1 MPSERKKLRLPSGPD
16 KILEAGVKFL
26 DQFWDRSQYE
36 IGGGTV
42 LAARWHHRHST
53 DVDCSMNEET
63 FRLVNENES
72 SSMISSLGELE
83 DIGALQDKE
92 LHSRVLVLD
101 FTDLGQLSLVAGNR
115 LTRSC
120 QVQEYEV
127 STGIRLEPTAEILA
141 KKIAFRVLDG
151 RWKQRDFFDLVVSS
165 NCEPEAYKIAI
176 DVLTDKE
183 KNAVGEIL
191 RSRLLGSTLEIGDV
205 QEPFDQDVAD
215 STWDLA
221 AQLLEGKDINLP
233 SLPGRETPP

>member
-1 MPSERKKLRLPSGPD
+1 MTPSERKKLRLPSGAD

-63 FRLVNENES
+63 FRLVYENDS
-72 SSMISSLGELE
+72 SSMISSLEE
-83 DIGALQDKE
+83 RKDIGALQDKE
-92 LHSRVLVLD
+92 LQSRVLVLD

-120 QVQEYEV
+120 QVQECEV
-127 STGIRLEPTAEILA
+127 STGIRLEPTEILA

-151 RWKQRDFFDLVVSS
+151 R
-165 NCEPEAYKIAI
+165 
-176 DVLTDKE
+176 
-183 KNAVGEIL
+183 
-191 RSRLLGSTLEIGDV
+191 
-205 QEPFDQDVAD
+205 
-215 STWDLA
+215 
-221 AQLLEGKDINLP
+221 
-233 SLPGRETPP
+233 